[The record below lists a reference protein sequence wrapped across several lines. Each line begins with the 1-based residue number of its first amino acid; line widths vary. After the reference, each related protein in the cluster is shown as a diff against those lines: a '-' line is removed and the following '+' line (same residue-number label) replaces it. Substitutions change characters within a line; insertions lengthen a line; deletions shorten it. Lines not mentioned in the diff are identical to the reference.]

1 MFFNIFERLCSL
13 SELASIYCQELGCN
27 LDDGFLQSFMRT
39 SCSVICNIM
48 NFEKP
53 SPHKESS
60 KRRVRSRRKSVTS
73 SRVSEAFLPTK
84 VLEKSKALICKTG
97 SELSKIHPTFTE
109 PSHSSGPISN
119 TQIKLPTST
128 SSNSPCQTTMYSP
141 DIDSKRGPESLL
153 TKLLITRC
161 PNLLSQS
168 TITTSSSA
176 ERSLSQA
183 TVPSSI
189 ACRPLETSVGIG
201 TVGPFVDGHGLL
213 DRLWRSAGPTVDIMD
228 VSTAPK
234 HSRSFVLNTAPVI
247 RTVDSSSYVTVRRQ
261 LSEAVV
267 SICRAPSRLTEE
279 T

>member
-1 MFFNIFERLCSL
+1 MDSCLRTHVEIFLLHLVTEDPQIFSLCSL

-228 VSTAPK
+228 V
-234 HSRSFVLNTAPVI
+234 
-247 RTVDSSSYVTVRRQ
+247 
-261 LSEAVV
+261 
-267 SICRAPSRLTEE
+267 
-279 T
+279 